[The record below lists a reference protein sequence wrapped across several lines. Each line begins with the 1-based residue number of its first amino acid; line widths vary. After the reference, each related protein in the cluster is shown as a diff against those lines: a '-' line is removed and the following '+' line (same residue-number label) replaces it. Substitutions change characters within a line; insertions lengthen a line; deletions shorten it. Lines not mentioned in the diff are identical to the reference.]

1 MGCELMHIMTDDP
14 KTLSRS
20 NSSSNI
26 NRLNKMPSPVL
37 VKPILMLRTVAIR
50 ITLRYGTLAFKQIK
64 VNKTKTLKVP
74 PAPDDFHVMLCCEST
89 DV

>member
-1 MGCELMHIMTDDP
+1 MTDDP

-74 PAPDDFHVMLCCEST
+74 PAPDDCCVMLCCEPT